1 MGSGFTRYGVL
12 ALLVTAPLLLAGC
25 AGQTT
30 TESQYA
36 SINSMNS
43 VKAEADR
50 AMSTAEQALQVAN
63 KAEADAQAANEKIDR
78 MFQRH
83 LRK

>member
-1 MGSGFTRYGVL
+1 MRSDFTKYGVL
-12 ALLVTAPLLLAGC
+12 ALLVTAPLALAGC
-25 AGQTT
+25 AGQATETQSTTWTT
-30 TESQYA
+30 TA
-36 SINSMNS
+36 NAA
-43 VKAEADR
+43 KAEADR

>member
-1 MGSGFTRYGVL
+1 MRSEFTRYGVL

-25 AGQTT
+25 AGQT

>member
-1 MGSGFTRYGVL
+1 
-12 ALLVTAPLLLAGC
+12 LLAGC
-25 AGQTT
+25 AGT
-30 TESQYA
+30 TETQYA
-36 SINSMNS
+36 SVNTTANAA
-43 VKAEADR
+43 KAEADR

-78 MFQRH
+78 MFQKH